1 MMLVL
6 LLGSCKAL
14 KLTPPPVSYSSS
26 KNFADTFN
34 AIVLPTYGR
43 YPVGTLISGEGSY
56 ITTDKPDG
64 NSKTTKY
71 LDFVS
76 GIATNSLGH
85 NNPAVVGAVSK
96 QLKEFGHVSN
106 LYYTENQA
114 RLGQFLLSNTFKNK
128 KGKVFFCNSG
138 AETNEG
144 VIKLMRKWGRDRK
157 KLTHPY
163 IITMS
168 NSFHGRTTGALAA
181 TNSNAGKYQDGFT
194 FAGEVNRGFKTVEYN
209 NVQDL
214 RAMVKKLNKS
224 RSLWDVLRGRRKGL
238 AGIMME
244 TLQGEG
250 GVLPSTKEFIKVRE
264 RSEQQAKRASSEA
277 SIKRSEHQAK
287 RAAIEASIKRREMRS
302 VMARFARSLFCSQA
316 LMKTRMLAINPAKCY
331 RHNSYIHS
339 LN

>member
-277 SIKRSEHQAK
+277 SSNRSEH
-287 RAAIEASIKRREMRS
+287 
-302 VMARFARSLFCSQA
+302 
-316 LMKTRMLAINPAKCY
+316 
-331 RHNSYIHS
+331 
-339 LN
+339 